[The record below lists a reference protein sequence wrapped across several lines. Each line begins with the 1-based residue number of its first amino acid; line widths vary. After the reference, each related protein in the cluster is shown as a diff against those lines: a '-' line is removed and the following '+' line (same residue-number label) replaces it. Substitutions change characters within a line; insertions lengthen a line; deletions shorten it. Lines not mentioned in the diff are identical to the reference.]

1 MILLDR
7 WLDALVVALVGVT
20 LLLIFA
26 AMNPVFPLS

>member
-7 WLDALVVALVGVT
+7 WLDVILVALVGVS

-26 AMNPVFPLS
+26 AMNPVFSLS